1 MHAEHIPSWFPPI
14 GRNWYC
20 PWRIVPGVGIEMT
33 ANSQDPRVSAELYIY
48 DNKDLFA
55 ALVSRRDEIEADLG
69 MQLEWREMPESKA
82 CRIIVLRE
90 GDFRDDSVAPEL
102 VEWVVSTSDSIA
114 RVFSKY
120 L

>member
-1 MHAEHIPSWFPPI
+1 
-14 GRNWYC
+14 
-20 PWRIVPGVGIEMT
+20 
-33 ANSQDPRVSAELYIY
+33 
-48 DNKDLFA
+48 
-55 ALVSRRDEIEADLG
+55 
-69 MQLEWREMPESKA
+69 MPESKA